1 MIKRILKE
9 ESERL
14 LWSSFP
20 IFEAFYCR
28 KKNKFSEQIH
38 FNSFIKLYDSN
49 WSTQKWTPKFRL
61 FVWKQ
66 CSANETFKVCLP
78 WEIEMQ
84 ILRSIA
90 IYPAIGT
97 QQLRRKM
104 SISNLGVSFVSYFE
118 LSYVEAQCLL
128 KKHIFSLFRIWA
140 SPRWKINI
148 FVLSFRNR
156 SIVCRAKGRV
166 VSTGAKFLR
175 FQCITSFVVTEP
187 ILEPRFPQENQVKV
201 VLVVLLWKWS
211 SIFRMML
218 VSLSEARPGFA
229 IKGACPGALH
239 KLPVTKSNAYIFTKM
254 TRNYPVVLLPVSI
267 VSWNLVQ

>member
-1 MIKRILKE
+1 
-9 ESERL
+9 
-14 LWSSFP
+14 
-20 IFEAFYCR
+20 
-28 KKNKFSEQIH
+28 
-38 FNSFIKLYDSN
+38 
-49 WSTQKWTPKFRL
+49 
-61 FVWKQ
+61 
-66 CSANETFKVCLP
+66 
-78 WEIEMQ
+78 MQ

-128 KKHIFSLFRIWA
+128 KKKHIFSLFRIWA

-201 VLVVLLWKWS
+201 VLVVLLSKWS

-218 VSLSEARPGFA
+218 ASLSEARPGFA

-254 TRNYPVVLLPVSI
+254 TRGLPSCVAASI
-267 VSWNLVQ
+267 FCFMKFGPIMVCWSAAVDISFLHGSCRLRETWRKGLSKAGN

>member
-1 MIKRILKE
+1 
-9 ESERL
+9 
-14 LWSSFP
+14 
-20 IFEAFYCR
+20 
-28 KKNKFSEQIH
+28 
-38 FNSFIKLYDSN
+38 
-49 WSTQKWTPKFRL
+49 
-61 FVWKQ
+61 
-66 CSANETFKVCLP
+66 
-78 WEIEMQ
+78 MQ
-84 ILRSIA
+84 ILRSVA
-90 IYPAIGT
+90 IYPAIRT

-104 SISNLGVSFVSYFE
+104 SISNLGISFVSYFE

-128 KKHIFSLFRIWA
+128 KKHTFSSFGILA

-148 FVLSFRNR
+148 FVLSSRNK

-218 VSLSEARPGFA
+218 ASLSEARPGFA

-254 TRNYPVVLLPVSI
+254 TRGLPSCVAASI
-267 VSWNLVQ
+267 YCFMKFGPIMVCWSATEDISFLHWSCRLRETWRKGLSKAGN